1 MFWRLISITT
11 TDFALPLLTGF
22 LASEEALV
30 HFGLLRTNFVLLL
43 VGNTS
48 HAKGRLWV
56 HLTSYKGIFIQW
68 LMFLIFS
75 GPSCIFLMGYRCHEF
90 PLTPLS
96 DPNNDSSNE
105 RSARQQGKFLRF
117 LIFVPYTRTHIY
129 AWKDLWALTLL
140 GCISSEN
147 ILSYV
152 YILTIIVQYLEIK

>member
-1 MFWRLISITT
+1 MFWRLSSITA

-75 GPSCIFLMGYRCHEF
+75 GPSCIFLMGYRCHEI

-105 RSARQQGKFLRF
+105 RSARQQGNSFASWFLFRIPVPI
-117 LIFVPYTRTHIY
+117 LLHERIFEHWLYWVVFRVRIFYPMFTY
-129 AWKDLWALTLL
+129 
-140 GCISSEN
+140 
-147 ILSYV
+147 
-152 YILTIIVQYLEIK
+152 